1 MTMNDQQQDE
11 RQHHHRI
18 PLVRPDASASERIFW
33 AQLGHHRRRRLA
45 YHHEQQQQQQ
55 AKQKN
60 ARTQQQPTVA
70 ATTSRPRRGK
80 NWRHYHRPS
89 SSARFR
95 NLDELPVVAVTGDH
109 VDVLQLSNCH
119 LILYTGTVGLGT
131 PAQNFTVDFDTAA
144 DDFYV
149 PSTDCDE
156 TCTEDHPEWRLYD
169 ASRSSTAA
177 QPAAAQDD
185 SEYIVMYMD
194 GESIFGTFVQDTW
207 HLGPNLTVPETV
219 FAAVTSFNEYTDCQG
234 QEGLLGLG
242 RSVQTEFGYHSPLAH
257 LLGSGLLRQPL
268 FSMFLSQ
275 TDDYAED
282 PGPADA
288 NGDLDVSQYRPAAAH
303 SQIIFGG
310 VDHAHYEGCLHW
322 HSVLDLEEEFD
333 DATVFWNFGL
343 EGVRVGNQDL
353 LPAAEFAIVDSGSTF
368 VIGPM
373 EGIGQYLLQNDI
385 ECFDLDEDGDAFAV
399 DCDGFLGFDA
409 AATTCDRTL
418 LPLTFLADGQ
428 SYQLTE
434 QELFMRVETA
444 SGGEDICFLRVMP
457 DFESEYWVLGDVFLD
472 RYYAAFDAGQNRI
485 GFAVAAPSSGSYCE
499 DDWPLD
505 VAYDGQPAPE
515 PAPTTPA
522 PVAPSVPDNRAPVPP
537 PKVGG
542 EVAAPPIP
550 SPSASSSQ
558 VSTSS
563 RLSLPA
569 LGLAV
574 GVVLAAILMVSIVT
588 RRRRRRYQRADRY
601 DDGTYSPRDDVGV
614 AGDVELP
621 GLL

>member
-1 MTMNDQQQDE
+1 MTMNDHHHQDE
-11 RQHHHRI
+11 RQRHQPEHHRI

-45 YHHEQQQQQQ
+45 YHQQRQ
-55 AKQKN
+55 ANQN
-60 ARTQQQPTVA
+60 ARKLQQNTLDNNAGRSSKDDPPQQPAV
-70 ATTSRPRRGK
+70 TTSSPRRSSK

-89 SSARFR
+89 SSSARSR
-95 NLDELPVVAVTGDH
+95 ILDELPEVTGDH
-109 VDVLQLSNCH
+109 VDILQLSNCH
-119 LILYTGTVGLGT
+119 LILYTGTIGLGE
-131 PAQNFTVDFDTAA
+131 PAQNFTVDFDCAA

-149 PSTDCDE
+149 PSKDCDE

-169 ASRSSTAA
+169 ASSSSMAA
-177 QPAAAQDD
+177 TPTAQDD
-185 SEYIVMYMD
+185 GDSEYVVMYMD

-207 HLGPNLTVPETV
+207 HLGPNLTIPETV

-242 RSVQTEFGYHSPLAH
+242 RSVQTEFGYSSPLAH
-257 LLGSGLLRQPL
+257 LLASGLLRQPL

-282 PGPADA
+282 PGPADTPA

-322 HSVLDLEEEFD
+322 HSVLDLADEFD

-343 EGVRVGNQDL
+343 EGVRVGDNDL
-353 LPAAEFAIVDSGSTF
+353 LPAPEFAIVDSGSTF

-373 EGIGQYLLQNDI
+373 EGIGQYLIQNDI
-385 ECFDLDEDGDAFAV
+385 ECFDLDEEGDAFPV
-399 DCDGFLGFDA
+399 DCDDFLGFDA

-434 QELFMRVETA
+434 QELFMKVETT
-444 SGGEDICFLRVMP
+444 SGDQDICFLRVLP

-485 GFAVAAPSSGSYCE
+485 GFAVAAARSGSYCE

-522 PVAPSVPDNRAPVPP
+522 PVAPSVPDDRAPVPP

-542 EVAAPPIP
+542 EV
-550 SPSASSSQ
+550 
-558 VSTSS
+558 V
-563 RLSLPA
+563 RLRQY
-569 LGLAV
+569 
-574 GVVLAAILMVSIVT
+574 
-588 RRRRRRYQRADRY
+588 RRRRRRHK
-601 DDGTYSPRDDVGV
+601 SPRVLRCPSPPLGSPS
-614 AGDVELP
+614 GWCWPPFSWCRL
-621 GLL
+621 